1 MMSFSLSGG
10 VEVYG
15 FIAPTEITDEY
26 PVIDPLY
33 GIDGFRNVD
42 TLNDL
47 NNIPTLRRR
56 AGMVVGVSGGTQYY
70 KLNPQPWN
78 GTITDW
84 DTFSLG
90 GGTFTGGTVT
100 GDTIFTQG
108 VTATT
113 FSASTYLGLPLD
125 VFVTGGTYSNGT
137 LTFTNNSGGTFNVFG
152 LYTGGTD
159 FYVTGGTFNKNTET
173 LTLNRNDGNNVQ
185 VTGFTD
191 IFTTGFTFN
200 PSTYDI
206 SIERNDGV
214 TLTQNL
220 GILATDVT
228 ITGGTYD
235 PLNGSITF
243 VNNTGGTF
251 TVSGFITG
259 FTDIQ
264 VTGYTYQDNT
274 FTISDS
280 SGNTFSATIDVM
292 TGLTINGDLI
302 VTGTT
307 SLQGFSAT
315 TISATT
321 LNVNGVNITGDTY
334 TTGGTYSN
342 GTIIFDYNTGG
353 NYQVSGLYT
362 GETPNLSLFSLP
374 TPFLK
379 LSNNN
384 TSIETFDSS
393 IVDLVNEPVIS
404 TNDLSF
410 EQINHGVWIEM
421 LVYRKKRKSYNGSSF
436 KKGYVIP
443 PDWTWDPINNV
454 GINSLQQELLTL
466 YPTKT
471 IMNRGGETQNVYQ
484 SRPNHYK
491 VTGNTQSINL
501 GYYLN
506 GRFFYNDIEYYLP
519 DGSTNVINLPIPVS
533 RYQQYGFGKRFCYDG
548 RLIPTYLKFRYI
560 MFDPDFNNGKGR
572 FITGPL
578 SSTIKIT
585 LEKFPFI
592 PTTPFCNNPPC
603 TPTELQSTCIT
614 KIGVYDKLICNFESN
629 VP

>member
-1 MMSFSLSGG
+1 MSFSLSGG

-42 TLNDL
+42 TLSDL
-47 NNIPTLRRR
+47 NNIPNLRRR
-56 AGMVVGVSGGTQYY
+56 AGMVVGIGGGTQYY
-70 KLNPQPWN
+70 KLNPGPWN

-84 DTFSLG
+84 SLFQTGGG

-100 GDTIFTQG
+100 G
-108 VTATT
+108 
-113 FSASTYLGLPLD
+113 ST
-125 VFVTGGTYSNGT
+125 
-137 LTFTNNSGGTFNVFG
+137 TFTN
-152 LYTGGTD
+152 
-159 FYVTGGTFNKNTET
+159 
-173 LTLNRNDGNNVQ
+173 
-185 VTGFTD
+185 
-191 IFTTGFTFN
+191 
-200 PSTYDI
+200 
-206 SIERNDGV
+206 
-214 TLTQNL
+214 
-220 GILATDVT
+220 
-228 ITGGTYD
+228 
-235 PLNGSITF
+235 
-243 VNNTGGTF
+243 
-251 TVSGFITG
+251 
-259 FTDIQ
+259 
-264 VTGYTYQDNT
+264 
-274 FTISDS
+274 
-280 SGNTFSATIDVM
+280 
-292 TGLTINGDLI
+292 GLTAN
-302 VTGTT
+302 
-307 SLQGFSAT
+307 
-315 TISATT
+315 T

-342 GTIIFDYNTGG
+342 GTIDFYYNTGG
-353 NYQVSGLYT
+353 GYQVVGLYT
-362 GETPNLSLFSLP
+362 GETPDISLFSLP
-374 TPFLK
+374 VPFLK

-384 TSIETFDSS
+384 TTIETFDFLT
-393 IVDLVNEPVIS
+393 VDIVNEPVIS
-404 TNDLSF
+404 TNDLSS

-421 LVYRKKRKSYNGSSF
+421 LIYRKKRKSKNSSSF

-443 PDWTWDPINNV
+443 PDWTWDSINNV
-454 GINSLQQELLTL
+454 GVNSLQQELLNL

-506 GRFFYNDIEYYLP
+506 GRFFYKDVGYYLP
-519 DGSTNVINLPIPVS
+519 DGSSDLINLPVPVS
-533 RYQQYGFGKRFCYDG
+533 RNGQYAFGKRFCYDG

-560 MFDPDFNNGKGR
+560 MFDPNFNNGKGR
-572 FITGPL
+572 FVTGPL

-585 LEKFPFI
+585 LEHFPFI

-614 KIGVYDKLICNFESN
+614 KIGVYDKLKCNFESN

>member
-1 MMSFSLSGG
+1 MMSFKLSGG
-10 VEVYG
+10 VEVLG
-15 FIAPTEITDEY
+15 FISPTEITDEY

-42 TLNDL
+42 TLVDL
-47 NNIPTLRRR
+47 NSIPELRRR
-56 AGMVVGVSGGTQYY
+56 PGMVVGVSGGTQYY
-70 KLNPQPWN
+70 KLNIGPWN
-78 GTITDW
+78 YTITDW
-84 DTFSLG
+84 TLFQTG
-90 GGTFTGGTVT
+90 GGGAFTGGTVT
-100 GDTIFTQG
+100 GSTIFTNG
-108 VTATT
+108 LTA
-113 FSASTYLGLPLD
+113 
-125 VFVTGGTYSNGT
+125 NT
-137 LTFTNNSGGTFNVFG
+137 LT
-152 LYTGGTD
+152 
-159 FYVTGGTFNKNTET
+159 
-173 LTLNRNDGNNVQ
+173 
-185 VTGFTD
+185 
-191 IFTTGFTFN
+191 
-200 PSTYDI
+200 
-206 SIERNDGV
+206 
-214 TLTQNL
+214 
-220 GILATDVT
+220 
-228 ITGGTYD
+228 
-235 PLNGSITF
+235 
-243 VNNTGGTF
+243 
-251 TVSGFITG
+251 
-259 FTDIQ
+259 
-264 VTGYTYQDNT
+264 
-274 FTISDS
+274 
-280 SGNTFSATIDVM
+280 
-292 TGLTINGDLI
+292 
-302 VTGTT
+302 
-307 SLQGFSAT
+307 
-315 TISATT
+315 
-321 LNVNGVNITGDTY
+321 VNGVSITGDTY

-384 TSIETFDSS
+384 TSIETFNSS

-443 PDWTWDPINNV
+443 PDWTWDSINNV
-454 GINSLQQELLTL
+454 GINSLQQELLIL

-506 GRFFYNDIEYYLP
+506 GRFFYKDIEYYLP
-519 DGSTNVINLPIPVS
+519 DGSINVINLPIPVS
-533 RYQQYGFGKRFCYDG
+533 RNQQYGFGKRFCYDG
-548 RLIPTYLKFRYI
+548 KLIPTYLKFRYI

-585 LEKFPFI
+585 LETFPFI
-592 PTTPFCNNPPC
+592 PTTPFCDNPPC

-614 KIGVYDKLICNFESN
+614 KIGVYDKLKCNFESN